1 MKKRLIMPE
10 LFRGQ
15 RREVVCSQP
24 DNQHISRSNVVDLA
38 LVGSQSAIQRE
49 LFQFSLLVDD
59 DCGLVL
65 PVNLA
70 ISTTKLTARSL
81 LNAFRAYMNHRRN
94 VKAKKDVARDTHIVG
109 EQTIGQLLGQNQG
122 ATNIEIE
129 KTEIAG
135 FKKILNKYG
144 VDYAITKD
152 CSMKLPRYLV
162 FFKARDSDVLTAAF
176 KEFSAETAR
185 KAERP
190 SMLALLAKMKDL
202 VASVPKKVHEK
213 KQERDL

>member
-1 MKKRLIMPE
+1 MQE
-10 LFRGQ
+10 
-15 RREVVCSQP
+15 EVE
-24 DNQHISRSNVVDLA
+24 NRT
-38 LVGSQSAIQRE
+38 
-49 LFQFSLLVDD
+49 
-59 DCGLVL
+59 
-65 PVNLA
+65 VNLA

-94 VKAKKDVARDTHIVG
+94 VKAKKAVNMDTHIVG

-129 KTEIAG
+129 KTEISG

-152 CSMKLPRYLV
+152 KSQVPPRYLV
-162 FFKARDSDVLTAAF
+162 FFKARDSDALTAAF

-190 SMLALLAKMKDL
+190 SMLALLAKMKVL
-202 VASVPKKVHEK
+202 AASLPKKVHEK
-213 KQERDL
+213 KQEREL

>member
-1 MKKRLIMPE
+1 MQE
-10 LFRGQ
+10 
-15 RREVVCSQP
+15 EVE
-24 DNQHISRSNVVDLA
+24 NRT
-38 LVGSQSAIQRE
+38 
-49 LFQFSLLVDD
+49 
-59 DCGLVL
+59 
-65 PVNLA
+65 VNLA

-81 LNAFRAYMNHRRN
+81 LNAFRAYMNHLRN
-94 VKAKKDVARDTHIVG
+94 VKAKKVYNMGTHIVG

-129 KTEIAG
+129 KTEISG

-152 CSMKLPRYLV
+152 KSQVPPRYLV
-162 FFKARDSDVLTAAF
+162 FFKARDSDALTAAF

-190 SMLALLAKMKDL
+190 SMLALLAKMK
-202 VASVPKKVHEK
+202 VPAASLPKKVHEK
-213 KQERDL
+213 KQEREL

>member
-1 MKKRLIMPE
+1 MQE
-10 LFRGQ
+10 
-15 RREVVCSQP
+15 EVE
-24 DNQHISRSNVVDLA
+24 NRT
-38 LVGSQSAIQRE
+38 
-49 LFQFSLLVDD
+49 
-59 DCGLVL
+59 
-65 PVNLA
+65 VNLA

-94 VKAKKDVARDTHIVG
+94 VKAKKTYNMDTHIVG

-129 KTEIAG
+129 KTEISG
-135 FKKILNKYG
+135 FKRILNKYG

-152 CSMKLPRYLV
+152 KSQISPRYLV
-162 FFKARDSDVLTAAF
+162 FFKARDSDALTAAF

-190 SMLALLAKMKDL
+190 SMLALLAKMKVL
-202 VASVPKKVHEK
+202 AASLPKKVYEK
-213 KQERDL
+213 KQEREL